1 MGELIQRQDL
11 KAEVDF
17 YGFCL
22 QEADDT
28 HVPLEYPEG
37 RAQGAFLTAHEGRL
51 DFESAGHTHTAAL
64 SIEVWDDQ
72 PPEQPQGVWDE
83 HGRAQLHSPSGQL
96 AVWGVAGGPGATHV
110 DLPAAGRIWNVRAYC
125 AGREEVRRLAQEG
138 VPEGVER
145 YLVQFWP
152 TAE

>member
-1 MGELIQRQDL
+1 MGQLLQRQDL
-11 KAEVDF
+11 VAEIDF

-22 QEADDT
+22 QDVDDT
-28 HVPLEYPEG
+28 CVPIEYPEG
-37 RAQGAFLTAHEGRL
+37 RVQGAFLTAHEGRL

-64 SIEVWDDQ
+64 AVEIWDEQ
-72 PPEQPQGVWDE
+72 PPEQAEEVWDQQ
-83 HGRAQLHSPSGQL
+83 GGARLRSPSGQL
-96 AVWGVAGGPGATHV
+96 AVWGVAGGPGTTYV
-110 DLPAAGRIWNVRAYC
+110 DLLASGRTWNVRAYC

-152 TAE
+152 AAG